1 MGEPR
6 YVLHFIP
13 NNVYRIKGSAFYTL
27 LQYLSNNIY
36 KKIESKLSDG
46 DLRGVKHPKP
56 QEKTIKPNIII
67 DGLSSCSS
75 VTSNEVYNAIMSS
88 SSGSAGGLD
97 SLKSQHLKDLI
108 SDKLGLSSSNL
119 LSSLAKIIDLMFRG
133 LIPFEISQILYGDSK
148 TSHCYPIFGNT
159 IPARR
164 EQLAELIL

>member
-1 MGEPR
+1 MFFTLFQITCTVLRGALFTR
-6 YVLHFIP
+6 YCNTFLITFIKKL
-13 NNVYRIKGSAFYTL
+13 NQN
-27 LQYLSNNIY
+27 QNESNNDTTF
-36 KKIESKLSDG
+36 SKLQ
-46 DLRGVKHPKP
+46 VKHPKP

-88 SSGSAGGLD
+88 ASGSAGGLD

-133 LIPFEISQILYGDSK
+133 LIPFEISQILYGDSLCVQLFY
-148 TSHCYPIFGNT
+148 T
-159 IPARR
+159 
-164 EQLAELIL
+164 EQVS

>member
-1 MGEPR
+1 
-6 YVLHFIP
+6 L
-13 NNVYRIKGSAFYTL
+13 
-27 LQYLSNNIY
+27 
-36 KKIESKLSDG
+36 
-46 DLRGVKHPKP
+46 
-56 QEKTIKPNIII
+56 II

-133 LIPFEISQILYGDSK
+133 LIPFEISQILYGDSLCVQLFY
-148 TSHCYPIFGNT
+148 T
-159 IPARR
+159 
-164 EQLAELIL
+164 EQVS